1 MITINGQK
9 TELLSPVSVADYL
22 EQNQYRPNRIA
33 VELNGEILPKSHYSD
48 TMLKDGDNM
57 EIVSFVGGG

>member
-9 TELLSPVSVADYL
+9 TELLSPVSVTDYL

-33 VELNGEILPKSHYSD
+33 VELNGEILPKSHYAD
-48 TMLKDGDNM
+48 TMVKDGDSM